1 MSHIS
6 CKVKHCIQNII
17 SQKQTFV
24 LLCKQLCHNIIFLDI
39 SYTQSYS
46 KPNALLSF
54 SMYIS
59 VKDRQRDVDKID
71 GKHESKIATKLFIF
85 LM

>member
-46 KPNALLSF
+46 KPKALLSF
-54 SMYIS
+54 SMYVYICKRLK
-59 VKDRQRDVDKID
+59 VI
-71 GKHESKIATKLFIF
+71 GKEMLTKL
-85 LM
+85 MVNTKAK